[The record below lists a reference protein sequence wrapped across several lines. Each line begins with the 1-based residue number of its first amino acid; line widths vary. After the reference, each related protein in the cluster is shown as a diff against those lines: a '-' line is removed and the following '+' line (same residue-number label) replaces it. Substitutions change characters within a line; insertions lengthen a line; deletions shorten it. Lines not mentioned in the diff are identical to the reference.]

1 MADTE
6 IILKMARKAGVIR
19 RQDVVA
25 RGIHPEHLR
34 RLRAKGL
41 LVRVS
46 RGFYMLPDA
55 EVSEHH
61 SLAEACKR
69 VPHGIVCLLSAL
81 RFHDIGTQGPHE
93 VWMAIAPKARRPAPA
108 YPPLRIVRFSGEALS
123 EGVEKR
129 TIDGI
134 PVRITCPAR
143 TIADCFKYRNKIG
156 LDVAVEAL
164 RDCRQQRKCT
174 MDDLWRYAKLCR
186 VSNVIRPYVEAMA

>member
-1 MADTE
+1 MADME
-6 IILKMARKAGVIR
+6 VILAIARKAGMIR

-34 RLRAKGL
+34 RLCARGL

-46 RGFYMLPDA
+46 RGLYMLPDA
-55 EVSEHH
+55 DVSEHH

-93 VWMAIAPKARRPAPA
+93 VWIAIAPKARRPAPA
-108 YPPLRIVRFSGEALS
+108 YPPLRIVRFSGKALS
-123 EGVEKR
+123 EGVEKH
-129 TIDGI
+129 TIDGV
-134 PVRITCPAR
+134 PVRITSPAR

>member
-1 MADTE
+1 MQE
-6 IILKMARKAGVIR
+6 V
-19 RQDVVA
+19 
-25 RGIHPEHLR
+25 
-34 RLRAKGL
+34 L
-41 LVRVS
+41 LVRS
-46 RGFYMLPDA
+46 R
-55 EVSEHH
+55 
-61 SLAEACKR
+61 
-69 VPHGIVCLLSAL
+69 LSYQRHRGAFGAGGYH
-81 RFHDIGTQGPHE
+81 RQ
-93 VWMAIAPKARRPAPA
+93 
-108 YPPLRIVRFSGEALS
+108 PLRIVRFSGEALS
-123 EGVEKR
+123 EGVEKH